1 MSAEESEM
9 DVKVSRMLAPCAAC
23 AALWVGA
30 ALAADLP
37 GAKPGD
43 EALTCEQIFAQG
55 AAEKEREQQ
64 ARAQKTE
71 ELRAQQQ
78 TSKALLTT
86 AVLTGGMGGTAQAA
100 QHSVE
105 AGTDKQMAMATPPPA
120 NPRMD
125 RLRQLWTQ
133 KHCVKK

>member
-1 MSAEESEM
+1 MEA
-9 DVKVSRMLAPCAAC
+9 KVWGMVAPAASC
-23 AALWVGA
+23 AALWVGV

-55 AAEKEREQQ
+55 SAEKEREQQ
-64 ARAQKTE
+64 ERAQKSA
-71 ELRAQQQ
+71 ELKAQGQ

-86 AVLTGGMGGTAQAA
+86 AVLTGGLGGTAQAA
-100 QHSVE
+100 QHSAE
-105 AGTDKQMAMATPPPA
+105 AGVDKQMAMSAPPPP
-120 NPRMD
+120 NLRME
-125 RLRQLWTQ
+125 RLRQLWAQ